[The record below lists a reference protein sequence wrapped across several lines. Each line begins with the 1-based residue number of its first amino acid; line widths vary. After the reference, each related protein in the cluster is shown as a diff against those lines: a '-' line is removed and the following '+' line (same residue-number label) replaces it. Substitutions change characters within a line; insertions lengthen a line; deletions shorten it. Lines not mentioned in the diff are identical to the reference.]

1 MKFRTLISQIGK
13 PVTVAEALADKS
25 TKAIAKQ
32 FGVSIRTA
40 QRWKAG
46 TQQPG
51 KKLGGAGGVLKRLD
65 TPDARRKIAANAVR
79 NAQAASVGRVQVIDK
94 SPRGKGAKMKPSF
107 RNVGTVE
114 FNDARSRDRLNA
126 AADAIER
133 KDYDRAEQ
141 LFGEAVLGTPG
152 KDYGSALA
160 IDDWPAGFHII

>member
-13 PVTVAEALADKS
+13 PVSLSEALDGKS

-32 FGVSIRTA
+32 FGVSVRTA

-46 TQQPG
+46 TQHPG
-51 KKLGGAGGVLKRLD
+51 KKLGGTRGVLKRLD
-65 TPDARRKIAANAVR
+65 TPASRRTRAADVVR
-79 NAQAASVGRVQVIDK
+79 NAQGASVGRVQVIDK
-94 SPRGKGAKMKPSF
+94 SPRGKSKAKPSF
-107 RNVGTVE
+107 RNVGTVQ
-114 FNDARSRDRLNA
+114 FGDARSRERLNA

-133 KDYDRAEQ
+133 KDYERAEQ